1 MRRAKAVATAR
12 QTAVMDRLQSL
23 FVARDWRGLM
33 DLDERDGAISAV
45 AHELCTT
52 APLDAVK
59 IYVKLGICNLAL
71 HQEDRATSFCLEANN
86 LMEDVSE
93 AELEL
98 ESESVEEI
106 EMLAGMFARQ
116 LAGSDAAPSSRR
128 NFKNV
133 HSIREQL
140 YLNALSGLGNT
151 VGSACKPTGHFS
163 KNNQVVA
170 SLGHVHSPQHE
181 AGSVAI
187 ESNSSRA
194 QKTEE
199 MDARLPLEAAAGRD
213 IGKRF
218 DLR

>member
-1 MRRAKAVATAR
+1 MTLGKQDVIIRVVFCNAANKRK
-12 QTAVMDRLQSL
+12 
-23 FVARDWRGLM
+23 
-33 DLDERDGAISAV
+33 EGA
-45 AHELCTT
+45 L
-52 APLDAVK
+52 
-59 IYVKLGICNLAL
+59 
-71 HQEDRATSFCLEANN
+71 
-86 LMEDVSE
+86 
-93 AELEL
+93 
-98 ESESVEEI
+98 
-106 EMLAGMFARQ
+106 
-116 LAGSDAAPSSRR
+116 PSTHTLNSG
-128 NFKNV
+128 
-133 HSIREQL
+133 REQL